1 MRALKIIIFLIFTS
15 ALVLP
20 EFFISA
26 QDELADVCEIKNIE
40 SQCGSSGPSQCRDLL
55 EKCDDYYK
63 QEALRVGEDIGKTEK
78 EKQTL
83 NNKISSL
90 RNQIKNLEYQIYQ
103 SNLMIGDL
111 GVQIKDTESSID
123 KTSLHIED
131 IKDRLSPVIIKIN
144 EQDYRSLVEIMLSEG
159 LSDFFDNLA
168 AYGSLSSE
176 TKTLLGE
183 IKSLKN
189 SLETQKHSL
198 DNNKHDLEDQV

>member
-20 EFFISA
+20 EFFIS
-26 QDELADVCEIKNIE
+26 DEEELADVCKIKNIE
-40 SQCGSSGPSQCRDLL
+40 SQCGSYGPSQCRDLL

-83 NNKISSL
+83 NSKISSL

-111 GVQIKDTESSID
+111 GVQIKDTEVSID
-123 KTSLHIED
+123 KTSLQIEG
-131 IKDRLSPVIIKIN
+131 IKGRLVSVIRKIN
-144 EQDYRSLVEIMLSEG
+144 EEDYRSLAEVMLMEG
-159 LSDFFDNLA
+159 LSEFFDNLA
-168 AYGSLSSE
+168 AYGSLSS
-176 TKTLLGE
+176 
-183 IKSLKN
+183 
-189 SLETQKHSL
+189 
-198 DNNKHDLEDQV
+198 